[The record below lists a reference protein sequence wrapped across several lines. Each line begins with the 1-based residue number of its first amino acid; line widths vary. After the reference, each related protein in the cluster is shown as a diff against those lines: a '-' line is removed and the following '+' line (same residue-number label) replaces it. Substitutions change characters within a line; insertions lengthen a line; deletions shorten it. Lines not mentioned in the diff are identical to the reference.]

1 MPRRIVVVAIVSGA
15 AVGLGACDKPKS
27 PTVDEAAIVA
37 AVEKA
42 RREDAEADRQMRE
55 CAVEQEQ
62 QRRAAEQAV
71 IDARAEQEDARRA
84 KQASF
89 EAQVRATLV
98 DPSSFQI
105 RNQRLTAD
113 GTALC
118 AEVNA
123 KNKRGVYAGFRRVIV
138 TETGISFDLDPDDN
152 YRRPE
157 IRFAAIAKLTGCY

>member
-1 MPRRIVVVAIVSGA
+1 MAIAGA
-15 AVGLGACDKPKS
+15 AVIATGACDKPKNRTS
-27 PTVDEAAIVA
+27 NEAALA
-37 AVEKA
+37 AAIEQA
-42 RREDAEADRQMRE
+42 RREEADADRKMRE
-55 CAVEQEQ
+55 RAVEQEQ
-62 QRRAAEQAV
+62 QRREAEQAA
-71 IDARAEQEDARRA
+71 IDAQAEQEDTRRA
-84 KQASF
+84 KQAGF

-113 GTALC
+113 GSALC

-138 TETGISFDLDPDDN
+138 TDSGISFDLDPDDN

-157 IRFAAIAKLTGCY
+157 IRFAAISKLTGCY

>member
-1 MPRRIVVVAIVSGA
+1 MAIAGA
-15 AVGLGACDKPKS
+15 AVIGTGACDKAKNRTS
-27 PTVDEAAIVA
+27 NEAALA
-37 AVEKA
+37 AAIEQA
-42 RREDAEADRQMRE
+42 RREEADADRRMRE
-55 CAVEQEQ
+55 RAVEQEQ
-62 QRRAAEQAV
+62 QRREAEQAA
-71 IDARAEQEDARRA
+71 IDAQAEQEDARRV
-84 KQASF
+84 KQAGF

-113 GTALC
+113 GSALC

-138 TETGISFDLDPDDN
+138 TDTGISFDLDPDDN

-157 IRFAAIAKLTGCY
+157 IRFAAISKLTGCY